1 MKKIEFKKYWIKSE
15 ILDLIL
21 MKNLKISKKELFLI
35 DEIDKKF
42 IKSIEIDLEKFKKW
56 VPIEYI
62 LEKVE

>member
-35 DEIDKKF
+35 DEIDKK
-42 IKSIEIDLEKFKKW
+42 
-56 VPIEYI
+56 
-62 LEKVE
+62 